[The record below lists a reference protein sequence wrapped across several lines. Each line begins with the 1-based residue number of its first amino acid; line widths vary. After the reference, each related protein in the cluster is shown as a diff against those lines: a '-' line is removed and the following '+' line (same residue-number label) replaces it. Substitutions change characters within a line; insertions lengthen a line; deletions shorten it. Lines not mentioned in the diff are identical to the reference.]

1 MTGRT
6 VYIVD
11 DTEEVRTSLVFLL
24 QGQGYAC
31 RAFTD
36 GSEFLTELLGL
47 DPGCVLLD
55 FQMPGFTGL
64 EVLSELRWIEVEW
77 PVVMMTGQGD
87 AALALKAMGHGA
99 FDFLEKPFEE
109 ETLTRI
115 LDQAFSSG
123 RVGAGTSAGGDQT
136 KTRLSER

>member
-1 MTGRT
+1 MTKRT

-24 QGQGYAC
+24 QAEGYAC
-31 RAFTD
+31 RAFPN

-55 FQMPGFTGL
+55 FQMPGLTGL
-64 EVLSELRWIEVEW
+64 EVLRELRWMEIEW
-77 PVVMMTGQGD
+77 PVVMMTGHGNVGV
-87 AALALKAMGHGA
+87 AMTAMGQGS

-109 ETLTRI
+109 EILMQI
-115 LDQAFSSG
+115 LDRAFSSG
-123 RVGAGTSAGGDQT
+123 KIGPPTAAAGG
-136 KTRLSER
+136 

>member
-1 MTGRT
+1 MTKRT

-24 QGQGYAC
+24 QGEGYAC
-31 RAFTD
+31 RAFPD

-55 FQMPGFTGL
+55 FQMPGLTGL
-64 EVLSELRWIEVEW
+64 EVLSELRWMEIEW
-77 PVVMMTGQGD
+77 PVVMMTGHGNVNV
-87 AALALKAMGHGA
+87 AMKAMSHGA

-109 ETLTRI
+109 EMLMQI
-115 LDQAFSSG
+115 LDRAFSSG
-123 RVGAGTSAGGDQT
+123 KIGAQT
-136 KTRLSER
+136 AAAAARLSEG

>member
-1 MTGRT
+1 MTKRT

-24 QGQGYAC
+24 QSEGYAC
-31 RAFTD
+31 RAFAS

-55 FQMPGFTGL
+55 FQMPGLTGL
-64 EVLSELRWIEVEW
+64 DVLSELRWMEVEW
-77 PVVMMTGQGD
+77 PAVMMTGHGNIHVGM
-87 AALALKAMGHGA
+87 KAMSHGA

-109 ETLTRI
+109 EMLMQIFDR
-115 LDQAFSSG
+115 AFSSG
-123 RVGAGTSAGGDQT
+123 KIGARPQPPAA
-136 KTRLSER
+136 RPSEG

>member
-1 MTGRT
+1 MTKRT

-24 QGQGYAC
+24 QGEGYAC
-31 RAFTD
+31 RGFPN

-55 FQMPGFTGL
+55 FQMPGLTGL
-64 EVLSELRWIEVEW
+64 EVLTELRWMEVEW
-77 PVVMMTGQGD
+77 PVVMMTGHGNVN
-87 AALALKAMGHGA
+87 LAIKAMGHGA

-109 ETLTRI
+109 EMLLQI
-115 LDQAFSSG
+115 LDRAFSSG
-123 RVGAGTSAGGDQT
+123 KFGAQT
-136 KTRLSER
+136 APRLSEG